1 MSEDFN
7 KYLAIAN
14 HDIQMA
20 KNMGELKS
28 YVASILYDNDKKVD
42 MIHELEEETK
52 ELQDKIERLNNII
65 KNIEN
70 ICESSIASVDNILQD
85 EKETKIVNGR
95 CINRN
100 EYQIVRLKAYRTKSK
115 EILGRIKE
123 LKGSVK
129 E

>member
-1 MSEDFN
+1 MSEDFD

-42 MIHELEEETK
+42 MIHELEEEIK
-52 ELQDKIERLNNII
+52 EIERLNNII
-65 KNIEN
+65 NEFDKLIEN
-70 ICESSIASVDNILQD
+70 EINESKLEDNYERVDSL
-85 EKETKIVNGR
+85 
-95 CINRN
+95 
-100 EYQIVRLKAYRTKSK
+100 EYCLAT
-115 EILGRIKE
+115 LKE
-123 LKGSVK
+123 LKGSDSN

>member
-65 KNIEN
+65 NELEKWVV
-70 ICESSIASVDNILQD
+70 ES
-85 EKETKIVNGR
+85 R
-95 CINRN
+95 
-100 EYQIVRLKAYRTKSK
+100 
-115 EILGRIKE
+115 
-123 LKGSVK
+123 
-129 E
+129 